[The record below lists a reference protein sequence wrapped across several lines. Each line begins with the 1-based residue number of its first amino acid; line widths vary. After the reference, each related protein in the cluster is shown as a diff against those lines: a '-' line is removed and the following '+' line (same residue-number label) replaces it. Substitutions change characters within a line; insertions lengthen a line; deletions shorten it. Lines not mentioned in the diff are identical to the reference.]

1 MLLITRKYRPSRFIE
16 KRFRPGRGAP
26 PHLTLKLSEIKFFTI
41 QHIQSDVLPFI
52 LQLLAVLCC
61 LLR

>member
-1 MLLITRKYRPSRFIE
+1 LLMTRKYRPSRFIE
-16 KRFRPGRGAP
+16 KRFRPRSRRS

>member
-1 MLLITRKYRPSRFIE
+1 MTRKYRPSRFIE
-16 KRFRPGRGAP
+16 KRIRPRSRRS

-52 LQLLAVLCC
+52 LQLLAVFCC